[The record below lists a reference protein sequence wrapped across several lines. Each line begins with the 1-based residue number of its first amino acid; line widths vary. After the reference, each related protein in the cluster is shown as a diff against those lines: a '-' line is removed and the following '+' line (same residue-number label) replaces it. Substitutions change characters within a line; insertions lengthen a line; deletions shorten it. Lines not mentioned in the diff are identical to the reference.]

1 MKAPTVSVDILV
13 IDDGKALLGL
23 FTDEWSY
30 QGKPTWGLPGRE
42 IEFGEHF
49 NQAIERNIQEELGC
63 SLQAYEIIAVNANY
77 AFDNHYVGI
86 GATATIEGEPKIMKS
101 EDWQKWEWF
110 DLDNLPENLFKPA
123 ENLIKCYQNHKITIS
138 D

>member
-123 ENLIKCYQNHKITIS
+123 ENLIKCYLKLNNS
-138 D
+138 